1 MKNIRKALAFA
12 VVAAALSTAFATPA
26 QAARGSFVYY
36 VDGWWAGFELPDPAD
51 GHCYNTQGPANR
63 PTNHTDRT
71 AILYRGADCHDSET
85 VAFYEPHSA
94 GVEHFGSVKF
104 VNW

>member
-1 MKNIRKALAFA
+1 MKNLRKALAVA
-12 VVAAALSTAFATPA
+12 VAAAALSTAFATPA
-26 QAARGSFVYY
+26 QAARGSFVYH
-36 VDGWWAGFELPDPAD
+36 VDWWWAPLELPDPED
-51 GHCYNTQGPANR
+51 NHCYNMQGAADR

-71 AILYRGADCHDSET
+71 AILYRGVDCHDSET
-85 VAFYEPHSA
+85 VAFYQPGTV